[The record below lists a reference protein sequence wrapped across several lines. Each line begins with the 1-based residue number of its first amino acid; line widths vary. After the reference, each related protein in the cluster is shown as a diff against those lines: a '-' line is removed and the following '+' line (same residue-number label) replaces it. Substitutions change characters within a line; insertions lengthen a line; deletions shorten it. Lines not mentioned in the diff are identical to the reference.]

1 MERDRFG
8 AYVTRNQSPTW
19 QSWDWDHSK
28 QLEPKNSGPV
38 RLGGWPTWTWKS
50 LPVYSTGKCS
60 HHEPHEYLTSSP
72 LFLSFL
78 VTILIKDLGSC
89 FLRVVWRTW
98 DASRPRLAL
107 FLISLFH
114 SKVIYF
120 LFIHLWGG
128 QIMGRK
134 RLLSQRIVGWEGD
147 PLMEHLGSLFHE
159 PVAVRCQGRR
169 AYCKD
174 GQVPSPPQELSVP
187 LAELKLS
194 LGQ

>member
-60 HHEPHEYLTSSP
+60 HHEPHECLTSSP

-78 VTILIKDLGSC
+78 VTTSYQGPGILFFEGSMKDLRC
-89 FLRVVWRTW
+89 FQAKTCFVPDQFISLQGH
-98 DASRPRLAL
+98 L
-107 FLISLFH
+107 FLVH
-114 SKVIYF
+114 SPLRGANNGEKGALKSEDCGMRRGSTYGAF
-120 LFIHLWGG
+120 
-128 QIMGRK
+128 RK
-134 RLLSQRIVGWEGD
+134 
-147 PLMEHLGSLFHE
+147 PLPWAS
-159 PVAVRCQGRR
+159 C
-169 AYCKD
+169 C
-174 GQVPSPPQELSVP
+174 
-187 LAELKLS
+187 
-194 LGQ
+194 